1 MASMKV
7 EYQGSLRT
15 ICIHEKSGDSFKTDA
30 PTDNNGKGEA
40 FSPTDLI
47 GVSLASCMITVMGI
61 AAQSKGL
68 KFEMAKAS
76 VAKTMTTSPRRI
88 AKIEII
94 LEIQDPGYS
103 DSEKELLKRAAIE
116 CPVAHSLHPD
126 IDQQTTLNYV

>member
-15 ICIHEKSGDSFKTDA
+15 ICIHGKSGDRFKTDA

-40 FSPTDLI
+40 FSPTDLV

-68 KFEMAKAS
+68 TFETANAE
-76 VAKTMTTSPRRI
+76 VTKTMSTTPRRI
-88 AKIEII
+88 AKIQIN
-94 LEIQDPGYS
+94 LQVQDPGYT
-103 DSEKELLKRAAIE
+103 DSEKELLKRAALQ
-116 CPVAHSLHPD
+116 CPVTLSLHPD
-126 IDQQTTLNYV
+126 IEQLITLVYV